1 MEKKG
6 IIHIIDDEP
15 IIYEVLQDILTSE
28 GYAVEI
34 SSNGEE
40 ALEKHSSLNVDLIL
54 LDLLMPGMD
63 GIEVLKRL
71 KKIEPNVVVIIITAY
86 ASIESAISAMKTG
99 AYDYIQKPFKH
110 AELLL
115 AVERAITHRRLQEE
129 NLRLKDELKR
139 KFSFEKIIGKSELM
153 NDIFEIIKASAPTR
167 STILIQGESGTGKEL
182 VARAVHL
189 NSDRAGFPFIIVN
202 SGSLPPDLL
211 ESHVFGHVKGAFT
224 GAINDKQGL
233 FEAAHK
239 GTIFFDEISS
249 LNLDTQAK
257 LLRVMQDREFMK
269 LGGTKTIRV
278 DARVI
283 AATNTDLEDLIRIQ
297 KFREDLFYRLNV
309 IKIELPPLR
318 HHKEDI
324 PLLTKHFLDM
334 YSNENN
340 RDILGI
346 SDEVVEILDNY
357 DWPGNIRELEN
368 LIERAVVL
376 TKSKIITRENLP
388 SFLLPSYKEETTSFA
403 SSSDDLNLKGQIQ
416 EYQRQAI
423 INALKKSKGVQKKAV
438 PLYPKRKIK
447 CPFELNH
454 IQLQQVALIGF
465 FHKMCDLD
473 IGKSI
478 GLEPTIKKHTQVF
491 PRDLLECAEEFF
503 RTWSSVFVSVEKFPQ
518 CMKKHILSQYI
529 FEHIQHHGGLVVD
542 NSLIRLKII
551 IADTRAQ
558 HDGPPFGFLPCP
570 GRKFLHDLAVSFL
583 AIFFSEIDDRGKLRQ
598 SLAEP
603 LIVVGAPT
611 QTLPPP
617 LVGDLVGD
625 EILLPPA
632 EIHRTAFG
640 LEAALAD
647 NSGPFVKNDE

>member
-28 GYAVEI
+28 GYAVEV
-34 SSNGEE
+34 SANGEE
-40 ALEKHSSLNVDLIL
+40 ALDKHSSLNVDLIL

-71 KKIEPNVVVIIITAY
+71 KKIDPHIVVIIITAY

-110 AELLL
+110 DELLL
-115 AVERAITHRRLQEE
+115 VVERAIAHRRLQEE

-189 NSDRAGFPFIIVN
+189 NSDRADFPFIIVN

-211 ESHVFGHVKGAFT
+211 ESQVFGHVKGAFT
-224 GAINDKQGL
+224 GAIAEKQGL

-269 LGGTKTIRV
+269 LGGTKTLRV
-278 DARVI
+278 DVRVI
-283 AATNTDLEDLIRIQ
+283 AATNTDLEELIGLQ

-309 IKIELPPLR
+309 IKLELPPLR
-318 HHKEDI
+318 HRKEDI

-334 YSNENN
+334 YSKENN
-340 RDILGI
+340 KDILGI
-346 SDEVVEILDNY
+346 SDEVTEILENY

-368 LIERAVVL
+368 LIERSVVL
-376 TKSKIITRENLP
+376 TKSKIITRETLP
-388 SFLLPSYKEETTSFA
+388 NFLMPSHKEDTTTFA
-403 SSSDDLNLKGQIQ
+403 SLNDDLNLKRQIQ
-416 EYQRQAI
+416 DYQKRAI
-423 INALKKSKGVQKKAV
+423 INALKKSKGVQKKAASFLGV
-438 PLYPKRKIK
+438 KPTTLNEMIKR
-447 CPFELNH
+447 
-454 IQLQQVALIGF
+454 
-465 FHKMCDLD
+465 LD
-473 IGKSI
+473 IDI
-478 GLEPTIKKHTQVF
+478 
-491 PRDLLECAEEFF
+491 D
-503 RTWSSVFVSVEKFPQ
+503 
-518 CMKKHILSQYI
+518 HI
-529 FEHIQHHGGLVVD
+529 
-542 NSLIRLKII
+542 
-551 IADTRAQ
+551 A
-558 HDGPPFGFLPCP
+558 
-570 GRKFLHDLAVSFL
+570 
-583 AIFFSEIDDRGKLRQ
+583 
-598 SLAEP
+598 
-603 LIVVGAPT
+603 
-611 QTLPPP
+611 
-617 LVGDLVGD
+617 
-625 EILLPPA
+625 
-632 EIHRTAFG
+632 
-640 LEAALAD
+640 
-647 NSGPFVKNDE
+647 